1 MKNPFAVRS
10 AMKFAC
16 LFAFMSAALAAC
28 GETWVLNASNPYA
41 TLAWK
46 DMQYWQSV
54 EGGTNGVAGA
64 EPSGADMFLVTA
76 IIYFELEIPQAS
88 APNILL
94 HSVDI
99 PSRLVTPAQARLR

>member
-16 LFAFMSAALAAC
+16 LFAFMSVALAAC
-28 GETWVLNASNPYA
+28 GETWVLKASNGYYV
-41 TLAWK
+41 LAWK

-64 EPSGADMFLVTA
+64 VPSESDMFLVNNA
-76 IIYFELEIPQAS
+76 LCALKG
-88 APNILL
+88 N
-94 HSVDI
+94 V
-99 PSRLVTPAQARLR
+99 